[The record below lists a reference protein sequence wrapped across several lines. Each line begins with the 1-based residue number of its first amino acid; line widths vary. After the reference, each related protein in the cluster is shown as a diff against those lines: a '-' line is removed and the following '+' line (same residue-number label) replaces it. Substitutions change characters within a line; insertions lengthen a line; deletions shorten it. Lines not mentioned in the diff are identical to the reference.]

1 VNSSRKSRTA
11 LFTLLAVLTATSAI
25 AASLPDGW
33 NKWRYSREI
42 ATTHPAALNYI
53 PVGPDIL
60 SHSSTYL
67 ADLRILDETGAET
80 PYVVRTTVGV
90 SKSESWPA
98 TIRENSFV
106 PDKYTQLVL
115 DLGVYPRFH
124 NAVRLDTPETDF
136 ILWVEVDASDDAR
149 TWRIVKLRAPIS
161 RFRKE
166 GLEGNQ
172 TIHYSE
178 NNARYLRV
186 QIRESANQFPITGAS
201 IFPSSQSQKDLIPE
215 QSIPLLIPRSPD
227 ADSLV
232 DTTRW
237 TIDLLNRNV
246 PVNSLDF
253 TTSNLEFFRA
263 VRISTSE
270 DAKEWF
276 PAGGGEIYRYQQDT
290 RLENSDRV
298 LVYGYRG
305 GRYLRVEI
313 LNGNDKPL
321 TLPALTVS
329 MVPRLVL
336 FRPVAGHSYRL
347 AYGNEKAPPPQYDLE
362 RTLHVSAA
370 EEAFPDTLANEQ
382 ENNAYQDPR
391 PFSER
396 HPALLWTALALAALA
411 LGYTALRT
419 MRTPPPAPSS
429 N

>member
-1 VNSSRKSRTA
+1 VNSSHKPGTA
-11 LFTLLAVLTATSAI
+11 IFVLLAVLTATTAI
-25 AASLPDGW
+25 AASLPGAW

-42 ATTHPAALNYI
+42 AATHPGALNYI

-90 SKSESWPA
+90 SKTESWQA

-106 PDKYTQLVL
+106 PGKYTQLVL

-124 NAVRLDTPETDF
+124 NAVRLDTPESDF

-149 TWRIVKLRAPIS
+149 TWRIVNERAPIS

-172 TIHYSE
+172 TVRYSE
-178 NNARYLRV
+178 NNARFMRV
-186 QIRESANQFPITGAS
+186 QIREGEKQFPVAGAS
-201 IFPSSQSQKDLIPE
+201 IFPSSQFQKDLVPE
-215 QSIPLLIPRSPD
+215 QSIRLRMPRSPD
-227 ADSLV
+227 ADSPV

-237 TIDLLNRNV
+237 TIDLMNRNV

-253 TTSNLEFFRA
+253 TTPNLEFFRA

-270 DAKEWF
+270 DGKEWF
-276 PAGGGEIYRYQQDT
+276 PAGGGEIYRYQLDT

-321 TLPALTVS
+321 TLPTLTVS
-329 MVPRLVL
+329 MVPRLIL
-336 FRPVAGHSYRL
+336 FRPAAGHSYRL
-347 AYGNEKAPPPQYDLE
+347 AYGNEKAQPPQYDLE
-362 RTLHVSAA
+362 RTLHVSAT
-370 EEAFPDTLANEQ
+370 EEAFPDALAHEV
-382 ENNAYQDPR
+382 ENSGYQDPR

-396 HPALLWTALALAALA
+396 HPELLWTALALAAIALA
-411 LGYTALRT
+411 YTALRT
-419 MRTPPPAPSS
+419 MRTPPASSS

>member
-1 VNSSRKSRTA
+1 M
-11 LFTLLAVLTATSAI
+11 LLAVLTAASAI

-42 ATTHPAALNYI
+42 AAAHPGALNYI

-149 TWRIVKLRAPIS
+149 TWRIVKMRAPIS

-186 QIRESANQFPITGAS
+186 QIRESANQFPVTGAAV
-201 IFPSSQSQKDLIPE
+201 FPSSQSQKDVIP
-215 QSIPLLIPRSPD
+215 QQWISLKSARNPD
-227 ADSLV
+227 TGTPAG
-232 DTTRW
+232 TTMW
-237 TIDLLNRNV
+237 TLDLESTNA

-253 TTSNLEFFRA
+253 TTDQQEFFRG
-263 VRISTSE
+263 VRLSVSA
-270 DAKEWF
+270 DSKEWS
-276 PAGGGEIYRYQQDT
+276 PAGGGEIYRY
-290 RLENSDRV
+290 V
-298 LVYGYRG
+298 
-305 GRYLRVEI
+305 RYWRVEI
-313 LNGNDKPL
+313 LNGNDSPL
-321 TLPALTVS
+321 ANVQLSAS
-329 MVPRLVL
+329 MVPRLIL
-336 FRPVAGHSYRL
+336 FRPAAGHSYRL

-370 EEAFPDTLANEQ
+370 EEAFPDTLANEE

-396 HPALLWTALALAALA
+396 HPALLWAALALAALA

-419 MRTPPPAPSS
+419 MRTPPPARSS

>member
-1 VNSSRKSRTA
+1 VNSSRKRRTA
-11 LFTLLAVLTATSAI
+11 LFTLLATLTAASAI

-42 ATTHPAALNYI
+42 AAAHPGALNYI

-90 SKSESWPA
+90 SKTESWQA

-106 PDKYTQLVL
+106 PGKYTQLVL
-115 DLGVYPRFH
+115 DLAPYPRFH

-149 TWRIVKLRAPIS
+149 TWRIVKMRAPIS

-172 TIHYSE
+172 IVHYSE

-186 QIRESANQFPITGAS
+186 QIRESANQFPITGAA
-201 IFPSSQSQKDLIPE
+201 IFPSSQSQKDVIPQQWISL
-215 QSIPLLIPRSPD
+215 QSARSPD
-227 ADSLV
+227 TGTPAG
-232 DTTRW
+232 TTMW
-237 TIDLLNRNV
+237 TLDLGSTNA

-253 TTSNLEFFRA
+253 TTGQQEFFRG
-263 VRISTSE
+263 VRLSVSA
-270 DAKEWF
+270 DGKEWS
-276 PAGGGEIYRYQQDT
+276 PAGGGEIYRYVGDS
-290 RLENSDRV
+290 RGEESLRV
-298 LVYGYRG
+298 PIYGYPG
-305 GRYLRVEI
+305 VRYWRVEI
-313 LNGNDKPL
+313 LNGNDSPL
-321 TLPALTVS
+321 ANVQLSAS
-329 MVPRLVL
+329 MVPRLIL
-336 FRPVAGHSYRL
+336 FRPAAGHSYRL
-347 AYGNEKAPPPQYDLE
+347 AYGNEKASPPQYDLE
-362 RTLHVSAA
+362 RTLHVSAS
-370 EEAFPDTLANEQ
+370 EEAFPDTLANEE
-382 ENNAYQDPR
+382 ENSGYQDPR

-396 HPALLWTALALAALA
+396 HPALLWTALAVAAIA

-419 MRTPPPAPSS
+419 MRTPPPQHPDK
-429 N
+429 